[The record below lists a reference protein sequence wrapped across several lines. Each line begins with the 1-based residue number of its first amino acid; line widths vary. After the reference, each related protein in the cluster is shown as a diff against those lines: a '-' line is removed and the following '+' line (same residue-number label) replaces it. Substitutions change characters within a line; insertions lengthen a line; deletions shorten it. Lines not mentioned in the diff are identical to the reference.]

1 MVVTYLLARLTRLAA
16 RPLQLAIGLAQ
27 VGEFGF
33 VLASVGLAAGVIE
46 RPLYAAMLSAVAVT
60 IAASMIAV
68 RYAGSRPSVSAAG
81 GGSYEPT

>member
-1 MVVTYLLARLTRLAA
+1 MLGQLVDPRLKARQVLVDVL
-16 RPLQLAIGLAQ
+16 RP
-27 VGEFGF
+27 
-33 VLASVGLAAGVIE
+33 GLAAGVIE